1 MNQLAWTDGSK
12 PERSEKK
19 DKPIKQEVCKQ
30 EVCKQDTFQP
40 ITTKREAVS
49 NKLSERELIGNGNYN
64 PFLAGNTYIDDLD
77 VQQNFLIPRSSHEK

>member
-1 MNQLAWTDGSK
+1 MSQLAWTDGSK

-19 DKPIKQEVCKQ
+19 DKPVKEAIYKNS
-30 EVCKQDTFQP
+30 FQQ
-40 ITTKREAVS
+40 IITKREAVS

-64 PFLAGNTYIDDLD
+64 PFLAGNTYIDDLA

>member
-1 MNQLAWTDGSK
+1 MNLYAWTDGSK
-12 PERSEKK
+12 PERSGIK
-19 DKPIKQEVCKQ
+19 DKPIKRE
-30 EVCKQDTFQP
+30 TFQQ
-40 ITTKREAVS
+40 IITKREAVS

>member
-1 MNQLAWTDGSK
+1 MNQLAWTNGSK

-19 DKPIKQEVCKQ
+19 DKPIKQEI
-30 EVCKQDTFQP
+30 CKQDAFQQT
-40 ITTKREAVS
+40 ITKREAVS

-64 PFLAGNTYIDDLD
+64 PFLAGNTYIDDLV

>member
-30 EVCKQDTFQP
+30 DTFQQ

-64 PFLAGNTYIDDLD
+64 PFLAGNTYIEDIA
-77 VQQNFLIPRSSHEK
+77 VQQNFLIPISSHEK

>member
-1 MNQLAWTDGSK
+1 MNQLAWTNGSK

-19 DKPIKQEVCKQ
+19 DKPIKQEQFHQTV
-30 EVCKQDTFQP
+30 
-40 ITTKREAVS
+40 TKREAVS

-64 PFLAGNTYIDDLD
+64 PFLAGNTYIDDLV